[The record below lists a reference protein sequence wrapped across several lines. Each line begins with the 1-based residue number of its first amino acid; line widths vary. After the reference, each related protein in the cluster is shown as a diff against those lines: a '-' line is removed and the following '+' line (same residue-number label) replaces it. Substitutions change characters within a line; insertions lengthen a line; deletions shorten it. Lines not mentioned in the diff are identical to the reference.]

1 MGLSALSPIFFLPS
15 GKGGIFMSLYTG
27 SGVALVTPFKE
38 DGSVNYEKIPELIEF
53 QLSNNTDALIICGTT
68 GEASTLTDD
77 EQIETIRVAVNAT
90 KKRVPVIAGAGS
102 NHTAHG
108 INLCVR
114 AQAAGVDGLMLV
126 TPYYNKATQKGIIE
140 HFAQHAKKVSLPIIV
155 YNIPGRSGLN
165 VTPKTAKAL
174 SEIDNIVAIKEA
186 SGNIVQIAEI
196 SERCGDNLD
205 IYSGND
211 DYVVPVMSV
220 GGKGVISS
228 TANILPQQMHDMTTK
243 YLSGDV
249 AAAAKLQLGMLEL
262 IRALFCEVNPI
273 PVKAAMNIMGLNV
286 GGYRMP
292 LTPMEPANEAV
303 LREAMQR
310 YGLI

>member
-1 MGLSALSPIFFLPS
+1 
-15 GKGGIFMSLYTG
+15 MSLFTG
-27 SGVALVTPFKE
+27 SGVALVTPFKD
-38 DGSVNYEKIPELIEF
+38 DGSVNYEQISELIEF

-77 EQIETIRVAVNAT
+77 EQIEAIRVAVCAA

-102 NHTAHG
+102 NHTDHG
-108 INLCVR
+108 VNLCLR

-126 TPYYNKATQKGIIE
+126 TPYYNKTSQRGLIE
-140 HFAQHAKKVSLPIIV
+140 HFSQHAKSINLPIII
-155 YNIPGRSGLN
+155 YNVPSRTGLN
-165 VTPKTAKAL
+165 ITPKTAKAL
-174 SEIDNIVAIKEA
+174 SEIDNIVGIKEA
-186 SGNIVQIAEI
+186 SGNIVQIAEMA
-196 SERCGDNLD
+196 ERCGDKLD

-228 TANILPQQMHDMTTK
+228 TANVAPKQMHDMVIK
-243 YLSGDV
+243 YLNGDV
-249 AAAAKLQLGMLEL
+249 AEAAKIQLGLLEL

-273 PVKAAMNIMGLNV
+273 PVKAALNIMGLNV

-292 LTPMEPANEAV
+292 LTSIEPANEAI